1 MYNSILYIH
10 VVFFS
15 MSGTRL
21 DCDRLFVIVRLTDF
35 TLLTVDCLTVSITLF
50 HCVLLTLYSFA
61 FSNNT

>member
-1 MYNSILYIH
+1 MYNMIIIH
-10 VVFFS
+10 SCCFF
-15 MSGTRL
+15 MSSTRL

-35 TLLTVDCLTVSITLF
+35 TSLTVDCLTVCITLF